1 MTDSL
6 LTLYATLTVFILLLF
21 VVCVPTIT
29 PLLTATTIVFGPGER
44 WRNMNLNEW
53 KWEALSSFSKFA
65 SKYRLYALFD
75 ITWNSLFDSLLM
87 FAFRKRSH
95 CIVRWRWYL
104 LILYVFFDE
113 FVEQKWEDFCRP
125 SPSSRQNIY
134 CILLDIKSEILFLI
148 VCWCS
153 LLENVLEYCML
164 HQYVFFD
171 NDDDCW
177 RKVKQYIYLMN
188 ENEKTWAGKE

>member
-65 SKYRLYALFD
+65 SKFRLYALLD

-95 CIVRWRWYL
+95 CIVRWYL
-104 LILYVFFDE
+104 LILYVFFLMTTMIDGE
-113 FVEQKWEDFCRP
+113 RWRGYGFVERKWEDFCRP

-164 HQYVFFD
+164 HQSVLFD

-177 RKVKQYIYLMN
+177 RKVK
-188 ENEKTWAGKE
+188 